1 MRSQFS
7 VAATQMLADLN
18 RAYESFKATPWNE
31 PEEIKTKAICRASQ
45 NQLKP
50 AIERFVC
57 GKLEEPEELVIYFIY
72 YLCKYKQIDKMGV
85 TSLSGLESCHVMQAR
100 GYYVKVMSLFY
111 HNYTLE
117 LLDCSKTSLTVS
129 EQRIMARTTSIKEH
143 FTRVYELP
151 DPKLSVID
159 YLYAKLDI
167 MLQKIFITQNQ
178 RALFLD
184 SLLAIDGL
192 AKDLKMIF
200 INMKIKFACPISTTD
215 IVTNISLVATGL
227 IAKIDALQA
236 AAIKQEQETA
246 CIDDEGA
253 AMRAVYGLFPLNAKI
268 IAEKRSQEQLMATSS
283 ASAADL
289 AYVPMPDCG
298 ISQPFKR
305 AKSLKDDES
314 FDLIL
319 ASGEDEQVQVPTLA
333 ESTAI
338 LPPVKLSP
346 SSFSELILSK
356 RAEAQTSE
364 ADLLTL

>member
-1 MRSQFS
+1 
-7 VAATQMLADLN
+7 
-18 RAYESFKATPWNE
+18 
-31 PEEIKTKAICRASQ
+31 
-45 NQLKP
+45 
-50 AIERFVC
+50 
-57 GKLEEPEELVIYFIY
+57 
-72 YLCKYKQIDKMGV
+72 
-85 TSLSGLESCHVMQAR
+85 
-100 GYYVKVMSLFY
+100 
-111 HNYTLE
+111 
-117 LLDCSKTSLTVS
+117 
-129 EQRIMARTTSIKEH
+129 MARTTSIKEH

-178 RALFLD
+178 RSLFLD

-227 IAKIDALQA
+227 IAKIDALKA

-246 CIDDEGA
+246 CIDDEDA

-268 IAEKRSQEQLMATSS
+268 IAEKRSQEQLMAS

-289 AYVPMPDCG
+289 ACVPMPDCG
-298 ISQPFKR
+298 ISQPLKR
-305 AKSLKDDES
+305 AKSQKDDES